1 MVADVR
7 RRFAMLSR
15 AERMRWMTLAPLG
28 VLAAALEG
36 LAGTLVLALLT
47 TMLQPGAGSH
57 GRLADAIRLRI
68 SGVDDGRALLTLAAC
83 AAVVHIGKNVL
94 LVILAWWRTRIVAA
108 DSAALAT
115 RLLRAYM
122 AAPWP
127 FHLRRGSAGLIENV
141 RDSTRPFFGVF
152 EAASSVLT
160 DGAVMLA
167 LCAVALAAAPL
178 AVTGA
183 AVILTFAMAV
193 ALRLGRRGQHRA
205 GGRHFELGEAL
216 YRHLQHSLGALREV
230 RILGRAQ
237 FFTDAFARDARA
249 AARLEARRGVIDAI
263 PRLLLETMFV
273 GGLLTLIVIYGG
285 HGDRAVLPVVSLY
298 AYAGFRLVPAA
309 HRITQETSRIR
320 WSLSASE
327 SLTRDLRQLNDGDR
341 RADMPDRLEVR
352 DRIDAVGIAFTYEG
366 AHAPVLRDVTFSV
379 RRGESI
385 AIVGATGAGK
395 TTLLD
400 IVIGLLAPS
409 GGRVAVD
416 GVSIDGRESAW
427 QRSIGYVPQVPFLL
441 DDTLR
446 HNIALGL
453 ADERIDP
460 DALAAAVT
468 VAHLDAVIAALPDGL
483 DTMVG
488 ERGARLSGGERQRV
502 AIARALYSS
511 PALLIFDEATSS
523 LDPATEREMAAA
535 LDRLRGTRTILVVA
549 HRLTTIERCDRVLL
563 LENGCIAAAG
573 PYLDLVADSAA
584 FRRVAALS

>member
-1 MVADVR
+1 MLARAD
-7 RRFAMLSR
+7 
-15 AERMRWMTLAPLG
+15 RMRWMTLAPLG
-28 VLAAALEG
+28 VLAATLEG
-36 LAGTLVLALLT
+36 LAGTLVFALLT
-47 TMLQPGAGSH
+47 TMLQPGAGSGGG
-57 GRLADAIRLRI
+57 GRLAGIIRLQI
-68 SGVDDGRALLTLAAC
+68 TGVDEGRALVTLAAC
-83 AAVVHIGKNVL
+83 AAVVHVSKNVL
-94 LVILAWWRTRIVAA
+94 LVILAWWRMRIVAA

-122 AAPWP
+122 TAPWP

-152 EAASSVLT
+152 EAASSVMT
-160 DGAVMLA
+160 EGAVMLA

-178 AVTGA
+178 AVTTA
-183 AVILTFAMAV
+183 AMILTVAIAL
-193 ALRLGRRGQHRA
+193 ALRLGRRAQHRA
-205 GGRHFELGEAL
+205 GARHFELGEAL
-216 YRHLQHSLGALREV
+216 YRHLQHSLGALKEV

-237 FFTDAFARDARA
+237 FFIDAFARDARA
-249 AARLEARRGVIDAI
+249 GAALEARRGVIDAI

-273 GGLLTLIVIYGG
+273 GGLLALIVIYGA

-327 SLTRDLRQLNDGDR
+327 SLARDLRQLDEAER
-341 RADMPDRLEVR
+341 CAEMQDRLEVR
-352 DRIDAVGIAFTYEG
+352 DRIDAAGVAFTYEG
-366 AHAPVLRDVTFSV
+366 APTPVLRDVTFSV
-379 RRGESI
+379 GRGESV
-385 AIVGATGAGK
+385 AIVGVTGAGK
-395 TTLLD
+395 TTLVEIL
-400 IVIGLLAPS
+400 IGLLVPS
-409 GGRVAVD
+409 SGRIAVD
-416 GVSIDGRESAW
+416 GVSIEGREAAW
-427 QRSIGYVPQVPFLL
+427 QRSIGYVPQAPFLL

-446 HNIALGL
+446 HNIALGV
-453 ADERIDP
+453 ADAHIDP

-468 VAHLDAVIAALPDGL
+468 IAHLDAVIAALPDGL
-483 DTMVG
+483 DTAVG

-502 AIARALYSS
+502 AIARALYSR

-535 LDRLRGTRTILVVA
+535 LDRLRGTRTIVVVA

-563 LENGCIAAAG
+563 LENGCIAASGA
-573 PYLDLVADSAA
+573 YLDLAAGSAA